1 MELSSAVDFAR
12 VNRHS
17 VLITIRRDGRPQ
29 LSNVLHH
36 VFDDGVIRISIT
48 ADRAKYKNL
57 LREPWAALH
66 VTQADFYAYAVLEGS
81 VELTPVATR
90 TDDATVDEL
99 VAYYRAAMGEHD
111 DWNAYR
117 QAMVADRRVIVEVHA
132 DPRVRDALSDG
143 QSTGARARLRLVGI
157 GRDGVGRERV
167 GGDERRLVALGVTEH
182 LRHRLQQLPADRS
195 VGVHQRAELPEGESV
210 ADEVARGRDRRQA
223 LAFVDQGDLTEVVAP
238 LQGRSLGAADRD
250 RRLAGVDQEE
260 GGTARALADDGLS
273 LREPAHLEQARDL
286 LDLGAVELGE
296 ERHALERLDGVARHR
311 LGLGVASRVTLPAVT
326 ARHCS
331 R

>member
-17 VLITIRRDGRPQ
+17 VLITIRRNGRPQ

-66 VTQADFYAYAVLEGS
+66 VTQADFYAYAVLEGL

-117 QAMVADRRVIVEVHA
+117 QAMVADRRVI
-132 DPRVRDALSDG
+132 
-143 QSTGARARLRLVGI
+143 ARFK
-157 GRDGVGRERV
+157 
-167 GGDERRLVALGVTEH
+167 
-182 LRHRLQQLPADRS
+182 PS
-195 VGVHQRAELPEGESV
+195 RAYGML
-210 ADEVARGRDRRQA
+210 
-223 LAFVDQGDLTEVVAP
+223 
-238 LQGRSLGAADRD
+238 
-250 RRLAGVDQEE
+250 
-260 GGTARALADDGLS
+260 
-273 LREPAHLEQARDL
+273 
-286 LDLGAVELGE
+286 
-296 ERHALERLDGVARHR
+296 
-311 LGLGVASRVTLPAVT
+311 
-326 ARHCS
+326 
-331 R
+331 

>member
-117 QAMVADRRVIVEVHA
+117 QAMVADRRVI
-132 DPRVRDALSDG
+132 
-143 QSTGARARLRLVGI
+143 ARFKP
-157 GRDGVGRERV
+157 
-167 GGDERRLVALGVTEH
+167 T
-182 LRHRLQQLPADRS
+182 
-195 VGVHQRAELPEGESV
+195 RAYGML
-210 ADEVARGRDRRQA
+210 
-223 LAFVDQGDLTEVVAP
+223 
-238 LQGRSLGAADRD
+238 
-250 RRLAGVDQEE
+250 
-260 GGTARALADDGLS
+260 
-273 LREPAHLEQARDL
+273 
-286 LDLGAVELGE
+286 
-296 ERHALERLDGVARHR
+296 
-311 LGLGVASRVTLPAVT
+311 
-326 ARHCS
+326 
-331 R
+331 